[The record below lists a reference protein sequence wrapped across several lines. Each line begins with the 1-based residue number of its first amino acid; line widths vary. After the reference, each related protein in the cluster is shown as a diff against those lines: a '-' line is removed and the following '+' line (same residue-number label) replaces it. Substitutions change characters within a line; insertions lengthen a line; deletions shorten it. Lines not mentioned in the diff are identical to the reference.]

1 MAIGDLYT
9 DLRDGIMLINL
20 LEAIS
25 EKKVGPYNRNPR
37 IGAQRLENQGIAL
50 NFIKVPFLFPILA
63 QATGLINVQNEGLKL
78 VNIGPEDLC
87 GGNPKLILGTPWFSC
102 GRMLEHMTDRTKV
115 SFGPSFCAGR
125 LPLARSRATAL
136 RTSSCVPPMRQP
148 SNTDLACNVHL
159 QSLFDWRPPHT

>member
-50 NFIKVPFLFPILA
+50 NFIKVPFLFLGC
-63 QATGLINVQNEGLKL
+63 TCNDDGLISVQNEGLKL

-87 GGNPKLILGTPWFSC
+87 GGNAKLILGASRVSC
-102 GRMLEHMTDRTKV
+102 DCMLTDRTKA
-115 SFGPSFCAGR
+115 SSGP
-125 LPLARSRATAL
+125 
-136 RTSSCVPPMRQP
+136 
-148 SNTDLACNVHL
+148 
-159 QSLFDWRPPHT
+159 